1 MCDIGYF
8 QVAFHGGRG
17 PEKPQGSIRVSG
29 KAHPGFERA
38 TEVLKLTA

>member
-1 MCDIGYF
+1 MCGIGYF

-17 PEKPQGSIRVSG
+17 PEKPQGSLRVSG